1 VLYTIAVGW
10 LNYHHLLYFWTVARE
25 GTITAASE
33 KLRLA
38 QPTISTQIRVLEKT
52 LGHKL
57 FEHQGRNLVL
67 TETGRMVYSYA
78 NEIFALGQELTD
90 TLEGRPVAGRTRLR
104 VGIADVVSKQVA
116 HRILRAALEGP
127 EPAKLVCFE
136 GKPASLLTK
145 LAVHE
150 LDLVLSDSPVPPEVK
165 LKGFNHLLGESDVSI
180 VATPELAARY
190 RRLFPKSLDGAP
202 FLLPTENTSLRRSLD
217 LWFSSRGINPVAVG
231 EFEDT
236 ALLLVFGQAGAGLFA
251 VPAVIEDGLRQ
262 LHDLRVV
269 GRVESVR
276 AQYFAISLERKLK
289 HPGVVA
295 IVEAAHSSLAG

>member
-1 VLYTIAVGW
+1 MGW

-116 HRILRAALEGP
+116 HRILRPALEGP

-136 GKPASLLTK
+136 GKPASLLAK

-180 VATPELAARY
+180 VATAELAAKY

-202 FLLPTENTSLRRSLD
+202 FLLPTDNTSLRRSLD
-217 LWFSSRGINPVAVG
+217 MWFSSRGIHPVAVG

-251 VPAVIEDGLRQ
+251 VPAVIEDGLRR

-276 AQYFAISLERKLK
+276 AQYFAISLEQKLK